1 MKTTLRVL
9 IALVMVMI
17 GLSHFFSPDPFVRI
31 VPSFLPWPLALVYIS
46 GACEIAG
53 GIGLLPRGTRKLASW
68 GLIALYLAV
77 FPANINMAI
86 HNIQLSEGGQIPS
99 WAMWARLPMQA
110 LFIALVWWLGR
121 NRVNSKELGGEK
133 GE

>member
-1 MKTTLRVL
+1 MKTTLRIL
-9 IALVMVMI
+9 TALVMTAI
-17 GLSHFFSPDPFVRI
+17 GFSHFFSPDPFVRI
-31 VPSFLPWPLALVYIS
+31 VPHFLPWPLALVYIS
-46 GACEIAG
+46 GVCEIAG
-53 GIGLLPRGTRKLASW
+53 GIGLLPRRTRKLASW

-86 HNIQLSEGGQIPS
+86 HNIQLSEGGQIPA

-121 NRVNSKELGGEK
+121 SHIHFEGLSGEK

>member
-9 IALVMVMI
+9 IALVMVVI

-31 VPSFLPWPLALVYIS
+31 VPNFLPWPLALVYIS

-53 GIGLLPRGTRKLASW
+53 GIGLLPRPTRKLASW
-68 GLIALYLAV
+68 GLMALYLAV

-86 HNIQLSEGGQIPS
+86 HNIQLSEGGQIPV

-110 LFIALVWWLGR
+110 GFMALVWWLGSS
-121 NRVNSKELGGEK
+121 RVDSKKLGRGK

>member
-1 MKTTLRVL
+1 MKTTLRIL
-9 IALVMVMI
+9 IALVMTAI
-17 GLSHFFSPDPFVRI
+17 GLSHFVSPDPFVRI
-31 VPSFLPWPLALVYIS
+31 VPHFLPWPLALVYIS

-53 GIGLLPRGTRKLASW
+53 GIGLLPRRTRKLASW

-86 HNIQLSEGGQIPS
+86 HNIQLSEGGQIPV

-121 NRVNSKELGGEK
+121 SHIHSEGLSGEK